1 MRQLLYQKGIF
12 NAHSAAFF
20 INFVFDVYVNRLKKM
35 DTKVTITD
43 ELRVKELLKERG
55 MMMKDFAEQIGISR
69 ETLTRALQGNPQYS
83 TLKTIADG
91 LGLSVRDLFK
101 PQQEQL
107 LQGVITYNGEAY
119 VIRNREDFDAL
130 VDIIHHGEW
139 ISK

>member
-1 MRQLLYQKGIF
+1 ME
-12 NAHSAAFF
+12 N
-20 INFVFDVYVNRLKKM
+20 
-35 DTKVTITD
+35 KVTITD

-101 PQQEQL
+101 PKEDSSS
-107 LQGVITYNGEAY
+107 LQGIITYRGETY

-130 VDIIHHGEW
+130 RNIINN
-139 ISK
+139 SNTQKL

>member
-1 MRQLLYQKGIF
+1 MICQ
-12 NAHSAAFF
+12 STE
-20 INFVFDVYVNRLKKM
+20 KM
-35 DTKVTITD
+35 ENKVTITD

-101 PQQEQL
+101 PREEEQT
-107 LQGVITYNGEAY
+107 LQGVITYKGEAY
-119 VIRNREDFDAL
+119 VIRS
-130 VDIIHHGEW
+130 VGDIEELLAI
-139 ISK
+139 IRK

>member
-1 MRQLLYQKGIF
+1 ME
-12 NAHSAAFF
+12 
-20 INFVFDVYVNRLKKM
+20 
-35 DTKVTITD
+35 TKVTISD

-101 PQQEQL
+101 PREEEQT
-107 LQGVITYNGEAY
+107 LQGVITYKGEAY
-119 VIRNREDFDAL
+119 VIRNRQDFDAL
-130 VDIIHHGEW
+130 ADLIRNQTQQE
-139 ISK
+139 

>member
-1 MRQLLYQKGIF
+1 ME
-12 NAHSAAFF
+12 
-20 INFVFDVYVNRLKKM
+20 
-35 DTKVTITD
+35 TKVTITD

-101 PQQEQL
+101 PREDEPSIH
-107 LQGVITYNGEAY
+107 GVVTYNGEAY
-119 VIRNREDFDAL
+119 VIKSMEDL
-130 VDIIHHGEW
+130 EELINVIHTR
-139 ISK
+139 IK

>member
-1 MRQLLYQKGIF
+1 ME
-12 NAHSAAFF
+12 
-20 INFVFDVYVNRLKKM
+20 
-35 DTKVTITD
+35 TKVTITD

-101 PQQEQL
+101 PREEEQT
-107 LQGVITYNGEAY
+107 LQGVITYKGEAY
-119 VIRNREDFDAL
+119 VIRNRQDFDAL
-130 VDIIHHGEW
+130 ADLIRNQTQQE
-139 ISK
+139 

>member
-1 MRQLLYQKGIF
+1 ME
-12 NAHSAAFF
+12 
-20 INFVFDVYVNRLKKM
+20 
-35 DTKVTITD
+35 TKVTITD

-101 PQQEQL
+101 PREEEQP
-107 LQGVITYNGEAY
+107 LQGVITYKGEAY
-119 VIRNREDFDAL
+119 VIRNRQDFDAL
-130 VDIIHHGEW
+130 ADLIRNQTQQE
-139 ISK
+139 

>member
-1 MRQLLYQKGIF
+1 ME
-12 NAHSAAFF
+12 
-20 INFVFDVYVNRLKKM
+20 
-35 DTKVTITD
+35 TKVTITD

-101 PQQEQL
+101 PKEDSSY
-107 LQGVITYNGEAY
+107 LQGIITYRGETY

-130 VDIIHHGEW
+130 VDNIHHGVE
-139 ISK
+139 K

>member
-1 MRQLLYQKGIF
+1 ME
-12 NAHSAAFF
+12 N
-20 INFVFDVYVNRLKKM
+20 
-35 DTKVTITD
+35 KVTITD

-101 PQQEQL
+101 PREEEQT
-107 LQGVITYNGEAY
+107 LQGVITYKGEAY
-119 VIRNREDFDAL
+119 VIRS
-130 VDIIHHGEW
+130 VGDIEELLAI
-139 ISK
+139 IRK

>member
-1 MRQLLYQKGIF
+1 ME
-12 NAHSAAFF
+12 
-20 INFVFDVYVNRLKKM
+20 
-35 DTKVTITD
+35 TKVTITD

-101 PQQEQL
+101 PREEEQT
-107 LQGVITYNGEAY
+107 LQGVVSYKGEVY
-119 VIRNREDFDAL
+119 VIRSKTDFDAL
-130 VDIIHHGEW
+130 VSIIRNQ
-139 ISK
+139 K

>member
-1 MRQLLYQKGIF
+1 ME
-12 NAHSAAFF
+12 N
-20 INFVFDVYVNRLKKM
+20 
-35 DTKVTITD
+35 KVTITD

-101 PQQEQL
+101 PREEEPS
-107 LQGVITYNGEAY
+107 LQGVITYKGEAY
-119 VIRNREDFDAL
+119 VIRNRQDFDTLA
-130 VDIIHHGEW
+130 DIIRNQTQQE
-139 ISK
+139 

>member
-1 MRQLLYQKGIF
+1 ME
-12 NAHSAAFF
+12 
-20 INFVFDVYVNRLKKM
+20 
-35 DTKVTITD
+35 TKVTITD

-101 PQQEQL
+101 PREEEQT
-107 LQGVITYNGEAY
+107 LQGVITYKGEAY
-119 VIRNREDFDAL
+119 VIRNRQDFDAMADL
-130 VDIIHHGEW
+130 IRNQTQQE
-139 ISK
+139 

>member
-1 MRQLLYQKGIF
+1 METR
-12 NAHSAAFF
+12 
-20 INFVFDVYVNRLKKM
+20 
-35 DTKVTITD
+35 VTITD

-130 VDIIHHGEW
+130 VDIIHHGVD
-139 ISK
+139 K

>member
-1 MRQLLYQKGIF
+1 ME
-12 NAHSAAFF
+12 N
-20 INFVFDVYVNRLKKM
+20 
-35 DTKVTITD
+35 KVTITD

-101 PQQEQL
+101 PQKEEQAI
-107 LQGVITYNGEAY
+107 QGVITYRGEAY
-119 VIRNREDFDAL
+119 IIRSVEDIEEL
-130 VDIIHHGEW
+130 LTKIH
-139 ISK
+139 KQ

>member
-1 MRQLLYQKGIF
+1 ME
-12 NAHSAAFF
+12 
-20 INFVFDVYVNRLKKM
+20 
-35 DTKVTITD
+35 TKVTITD

-101 PQQEQL
+101 PREEEQT
-107 LQGVITYNGEAY
+107 LQGVVTYKGEVY
-119 VIRNREDFDAL
+119 VISSKTDFDAL
-130 VDIIHHGEW
+130 VSIIRNQ
-139 ISK
+139 K